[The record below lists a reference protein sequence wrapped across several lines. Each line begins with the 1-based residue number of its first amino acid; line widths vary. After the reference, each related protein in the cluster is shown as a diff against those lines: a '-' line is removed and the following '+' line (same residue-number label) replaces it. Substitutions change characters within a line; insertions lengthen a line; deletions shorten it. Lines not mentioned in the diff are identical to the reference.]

1 VVVGPLSIKFLAEYQ
16 ISTDSLCSQS
26 LDQVEDFNANAIP
39 TRCDSAAKEAYP
51 VWFDQSVQCKG
62 LSDPSKSGFDDA
74 DRRTL
79 INKTNT
85 ILARRVKALLEVN
98 CASLSVTATTY
109 NYLQLPTTT
118 YNYPH
123 SPKLQPEL
131 IKLYLLKN
139 GRQ

>member
-85 ILARRVKALLEVN
+85 ILARRCLLP
-98 CASLSVTATTY
+98 
-109 NYLQLPTTT
+109 QLPTTT